1 MVRTIR
7 EMCFDESAVA
17 MIAIG
22 ALKDEV
28 GRKPK
33 EVIKDF
39 EARLDKTKTL
49 GLRNAIRLTL
59 KDLYAETD
67 NKDKM
72 IEHLNALV
80 VENDKALNKK
90 K

>member
-1 MVRTIR
+1 
-7 EMCFDESAVA
+7 MCFDESTVA
-17 MIAIG
+17 LIAIG
-22 ALKDEV
+22 ALRDEV
-28 GRKPK
+28 GRKPQ

-49 GLRNAIRLTL
+49 GLRNAMRMTL
-59 KDLYAETD
+59 KDLYGATD

-72 IEHLNALV
+72 IEHLNALIL
-80 VENDKALNKK
+80 ENDKALDKK